1 MTGNDKFLEKG
12 VKTMMSL
19 DELFETCREEIN
31 EIYETCEL
39 SEVTIEK
46 IESATKEVLQ
56 EVHNIAPADLISII
70 SIISTNTYDMSEK
83 GNVKALTYPKM
94 LERINVS
101 ITKYFTE
108 RSN

>member
-1 MTGNDKFLEKG
+1 
-12 VKTMMSL
+12 MMPL
-19 DELFETCREEIN
+19 DELFETCQEEIN

-39 SEVTIEK
+39 SEETKENVER
-46 IESATKEVLQ
+46 AAKEVLK
-56 EVHNIAPADLISII
+56 EIPNIAPADLINVI

-83 GNVKALTYPKM
+83 GKVKVLTYPKL
-94 LERINVS
+94 LERIDVT